1 MNVLMSGIFMIEIV
15 FVRMGMEVRSVVS
28 MLVDM
33 KMDTFLRYFA

>member
-1 MNVLMSGIFMIEIV
+1 MNVLMNGKFIIEIV
-15 FVRMGMEVRSVVS
+15 FVRMGMEVRSLVS

>member
-1 MNVLMSGIFMIEIV
+1 MNVLMSGNFMIEIV

>member
-1 MNVLMSGIFMIEIV
+1 MVVLVVGIFMIGIV
-15 FVRMGMEVRSVVS
+15 FVSMGMKVRNVVS

>member
-1 MNVLMSGIFMIEIV
+1 MNVLMSGNFIIEIV

>member
-15 FVRMGMEVRSVVS
+15 FVRMGMKVRNVVS